1 MKVEV
6 GMLEGERVQL
16 VPLQREHTEDLYR
29 AIDSNE
35 IWTYLPSRM
44 ETFDVEEALDSW
56 EQGGC
61 RG

>member
-6 GMLEGERVQL
+6 GMLEGERVKL
-16 VPLQREHTEDLYR
+16 VPLNREHTEDLYR

-44 ETFDVEEALDSW
+44 EKFEDMITHVEEAL
-56 EQGGC
+56 EAGK
-61 RG
+61 